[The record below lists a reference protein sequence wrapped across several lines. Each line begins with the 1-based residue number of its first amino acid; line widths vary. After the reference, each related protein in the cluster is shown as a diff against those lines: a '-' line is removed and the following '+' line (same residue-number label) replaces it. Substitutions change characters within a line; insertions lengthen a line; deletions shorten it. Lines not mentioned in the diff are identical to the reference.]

1 MNKDEYLEALAKLII
16 RMPKE
21 DREDILSDYDEH
33 FQIGVEKGR
42 TEEEISKA
50 MGDPKTVAKQLNV
63 EQKIKKAKD
72 KPSAGNMIEAL
83 LAAAG
88 LGIFNLIFVLA
99 PVLIVIAIILGLFV
113 AGLAIGFAGII
124 TTISP
129 LLYLL
134 FPNADLG
141 LHVAESFWEGMI
153 TIAGGIGLTIAGIVI
168 VVFMAYVAKMFY
180 ELMIRYLKLN
190 LKIIK
195 GRTKS

>member
-88 LGIFNLIFVLA
+88 LRIFNLIFVLA

-141 LHVAESFWEGMI
+141 LPVAESFWEGMI